1 MTRTRRR
8 GQSTVEYMMTIAFI
22 VIAIAAAMLGVYD
35 TIAGETESTGRSM
48 AESLT
53 KGGTQN

>member
-1 MTRTRRR
+1 MTRTRR
-8 GQSTVEYMMTIAFI
+8 GQSTVEYMMTISFI

-48 AESLT
+48 ADSLT